1 MLTVIVYDISAD
13 KTRTRMHQL
22 LSEYGVPVQESAFE
36 ARLTPTERERLIER
50 ARTLV
55 DEETDRFVMYGV
67 SADQEERILVLGQHR
82 PPLIEPKFYMI

>member
-1 MLTVIVYDISAD
+1 
-13 KTRTRMHQL
+13 
-22 LSEYGVPVQESAFE
+22 
-36 ARLTPTERERLIER
+36 
-50 ARTLV
+50 V